1 MEEQGLSQNSSN
13 EEEDIPFV
21 ETRPPTERE
30 KFYLSLGSEIMKNS
44 FKLTNELL
52 KQQISICTTLIGA
65 SLIFRIF

>member
-30 KFYLSLGSEIMKNS
+30 KFYLSLGPNHE
-44 FKLTNELL
+44 E
-52 KQQISICTTLIGA
+52 
-65 SLIFRIF
+65 